1 MRLKSRSLVFDEC
14 FTFSACRALGLIFYI
29 FLQKRCFP
37 TARPPPS
44 LGVHVG
50 SMCSS
55 LGTRWRPLPAPWV
68 SVVALWPPLAAL
80 GCPWPPLAASGRP
93 WLPLAAPGW
102 PWPPLAAPARL
113 WPPLA
118 APGRPWPPLVA
129 PGRPWPPMA
138 APGPW
143 SPLAPGRPW
152 PLDQVTLAMRDH
164 ISVFAIVSCLG
175 FGLESSHV
183 ELDSMIIFIMYFFG
197 FGLRCGLGHFQSE

>member
-1 MRLKSRSLVFDEC
+1 MLRNFGPSGLPSSLIGGL
-14 FTFSACRALGLIFYI
+14 CRALGLIFYI
-29 FLQKRCFP
+29 FLKKRCFP

-102 PWPPLAAPARL
+102 PW
-113 WPPLA
+113 
-118 APGRPWPPLVA
+118 
-129 PGRPWPPMA
+129 
-138 APGPW
+138 
-143 SPLAPGRPW
+143 SPLAPGPW
-152 PLDQVTLAMRDH
+152 PPLALGSWTKSLLQCVTTFLCLQLSRVWDLALHLHML
-164 ISVFAIVSCLG
+164 S
-175 FGLESSHV
+175 
-183 ELDSMIIFIMYFFG
+183 
-197 FGLRCGLGHFQSE
+197 